1 MTNVQMRK
9 NKSRKLK
16 GGHHEPL
23 YLAFLAIT
31 SLFNSKKKRK
41 TKRKKI
47 KKRKTRRKRKR

>member
-1 MTNVQMRK
+1 MRK

-41 TKRKKI
+41 TKRKKT
-47 KKRKTRRKRKR
+47 KKRKTRKKKTIT